1 MKNFLITAS
10 VAGVLLVG
18 AIAFVSVTS
27 DDVAT
32 AQPAP
37 NTESITDIS
46 NDISDDTTIG
56 SLVDSALDKLQDAGV
71 LTPEAINEIND
82 AIDEATVD
90 LDDMTVGDVKA
101 LIAEFDWDSMVEKFK
116 GEIEGLD
123 LENLDLENLELPDG
137 WEIPEGFDEEWLNQD
152 WFKDFSFDTF
162 DFPDDL
168 EQFMSDIELPDGF
181 DLDSFDL
188 NSVDLD
194 GFSFGGD
201 HFKDVDPEALME
213 AFKNGT
219 LDELFDFDIDGLMDG
234 FEWFGPWLDE
244 VTTQSVNG
252 ASA

>member
-1 MKNFLITAS
+1 MKKILITAS

-18 AIAFVSVTS
+18 AIAFVSITS

-37 NTESITDIS
+37 STDSPTDITD
-46 NDISDDTTIG
+46 DISDDTTIG
-56 SLVDSALDKLQDAGV
+56 SLVDAALDRLLDLGV
-71 LTPEAINEIND
+71 LTPEAIDQING

-90 LDDMTVGDVKA
+90 LDDITVGDVKK
-101 LIAEFDWDSMVEKFK
+101 LIAEIDWDAMMKNLQ

-123 LENLDLENLELPDG
+123 LENLDLENLDLQNLELPDG
-137 WEIPEGFDEEWLNQD
+137 WEMPEGFDEKWLDKD
-152 WFKDFSFDTF
+152 WLKNFSFDTF

-168 EQFMSDIELPDGF
+168 EQFMSDLELPDGF
-181 DLDSFDL
+181 DVDQFNFDRDQFR
-188 NSVDLD
+188 DLD
-194 GFSFGGD
+194 
-201 HFKDVDPEALME
+201 PETLME

-219 LDELFDFDIDGLMDG
+219 IDELFDFDMDSLMDG

-244 VTTQSVNG
+244 FTTQSVTG